1 MILQWFKVLGHFK
14 IGGPSARFAR
24 CRQLPAASARQT
36 REPKIHQNP
45 RFCLSTSNSHNS
57 QLRRS
62 CELTEMQE
70 FGTDSSYESDWL
82 WTEKKNKKKQKKTPK
97 NFKKRLKNCVNQL
110 VMASK
115 DEKKI
120 PRRL

>member
-1 MILQWFKVLGHFK
+1 MQ
-14 IGGPSARFAR
+14 
-24 CRQLPAASARQT
+24 Q
-36 REPKIHQNP
+36 
-45 RFCLSTSNSHNS
+45 
-57 QLRRS
+57 
-62 CELTEMQE
+62 LTEMQE

-82 WTEKKNKKKQKKTPK
+82 WTEKKTKKKQKKTPK
-97 NFKKRLKNCVNQL
+97 NFKKRFKNCVNQL